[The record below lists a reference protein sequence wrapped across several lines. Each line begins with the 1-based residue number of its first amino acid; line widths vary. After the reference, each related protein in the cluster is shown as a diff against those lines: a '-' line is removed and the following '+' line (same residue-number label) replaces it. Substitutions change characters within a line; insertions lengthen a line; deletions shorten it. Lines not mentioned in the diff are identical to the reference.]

1 MLGVIGKDTVR
12 YLRIIFLIEM
22 DKRIQQL
29 SDFFNLYADKFNSA
43 LNNGTAAVETTK
55 SFSDC
60 FIGASPLGVRCGVN
74 NEDFRAALQQGY
86 EFYNSIGIKA
96 MDIVSKETT
105 ILDDFHEMTKIR
117 WKSSYIKKDSSKGS
131 IEFDNIYF
139 TQTKGKESKIF
150 AYITGDEQAALKGN
164 GLI

>member
-1 MLGVIGKDTVR
+1 
-12 YLRIIFLIEM
+12 M
-22 DKRIQQL
+22 DKRIPQL
-29 SDFFNLYADKFNSA
+29 NGFFNLYADRFNNA
-43 LNNGTAAVETTK
+43 LNNSTDLGKTAN

-60 FIGASPLGVRCGVN
+60 FIGASPLGVMCGNN
-74 NEDFRAALQQGY
+74 NEDFRVALRQGY
-86 EFYNSIGIKA
+86 EFYKSIGITA

-105 ILDDFHEMTKIR
+105 ILDDFHEMTKVR
-117 WKSSYIKKDSSKGS
+117 WKSSYLKKDRSRGS

-150 AYITGDEQAALKGN
+150 AYITGDEQAVLKEH